1 MPFNPPLEGNDM
13 PTLFGPI
20 RLGSVEA
27 PNMAPLTRAR
37 NTRDNVP
44 TTIMAEYYVQRVSAR
59 LILSE
64 ATGVSPQGE
73 AGEGP
78 DDLATGKPERK
89 PIHPQH
95 LARLISQHA
104 TEDAIFSV
112 VVGTPSI
119 SAPRYLKMNGSRR
132 STAGRAVNHS
142 AATAAVYRI

>member
-1 MPFNPPLEGNDM
+1 MMTPLKRD
-13 PTLFGPI
+13 
-20 RLGSVEA
+20 
-27 PNMAPLTRAR
+27 R
-37 NTRDNVP
+37 NTGDHVP
-44 TTIMAEYYVQRVSAR
+44 TTIMVEYYVQRVSAR

-78 DDLATGKPERK
+78 DDLATGKPGRK

-104 TEDAIFSV
+104 TEDAILTFV
-112 VVGTPSI
+112 VVW
-119 SAPRYLKMNGSRR
+119 APRYLKMNGRRR
-132 STAGRAVNHS
+132 STAGRVVNHS

>member
-1 MPFNPPLEGNDM
+1 M

-20 RLGSVEA
+20 RPGSVEA
-27 PNMAPLTRAR
+27 PNRILMAPPTRAR
-37 NTRDNVP
+37 NTRYHVP
-44 TTIMAEYYVQRVSAR
+44 TTIMVEYYVQRVSAR

-73 AGEGP
+73 AGEGS
-78 DDLATGKPERK
+78 DDLATGKPRRK

-95 LARLISQHA
+95 LARLISQYA
-104 TEDAIFSV
+104 TEDAIFTF

-119 SAPRYLKMNGSRR
+119 WAPRYLKMNGRCR

-142 AATAAVYRI
+142 AATAAVYKT